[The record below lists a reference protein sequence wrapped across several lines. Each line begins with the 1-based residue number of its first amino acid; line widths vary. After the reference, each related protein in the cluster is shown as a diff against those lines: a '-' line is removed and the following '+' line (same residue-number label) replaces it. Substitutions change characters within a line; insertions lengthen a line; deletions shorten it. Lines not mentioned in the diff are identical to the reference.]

1 MQELSNK
8 SGSSS
13 FCCFMPELID
23 LLIPQDEIKTEI
35 KNIFIIM
42 EHIETDMKALI

>member
-1 MQELSNK
+1 
-8 SGSSS
+8 
-13 FCCFMPELID
+13 MPELID
-23 LLIPQDEIKTEI
+23 LIIPPEEIQTEI